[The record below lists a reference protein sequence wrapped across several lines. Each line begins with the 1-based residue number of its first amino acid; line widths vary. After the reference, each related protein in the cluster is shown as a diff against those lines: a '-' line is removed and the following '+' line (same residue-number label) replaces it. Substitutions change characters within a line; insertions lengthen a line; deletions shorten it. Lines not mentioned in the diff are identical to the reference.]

1 VVTPQTRVNGLGA
14 DPIAPSYV
22 GDVRPVVQDLE
33 HGRILLFHEIQL
45 RQHVD
50 GRLHLGRRP
59 M

>member
-1 VVTPQTRVNGLGA
+1 MNGLGA

-22 GDVRPVVQDLE
+22 GDVRPVVQDPE